1 MMKIS
6 KKVAIIFALL
16 ILGVI
21 IVGII
26 IWHNNCEGKANVY
39 VSNWN
44 GKDNRYAICQT
55 NDEKRIKTNYGEC
68 WTRFYST
75 KSLDDFEKENPKD
88 FIGNYDYYTDNYKN
102 EAKLFY
108 NDNNYYV
115 IYKSE
120 KDNVYCAD
128 CCCSVISDAVRND
141 IYIPT
146 PASVNLSKEISELYD
161 NDKDSLVGFMFDNVS
176 FDDAVKFY
184 SRMSEEYVTIDKT
197 NKKITVSGFYNKDK
211 KILDK
216 IFTIDWNNRTYSYTD
231 MEGKNIVY
239 DEKGYHE
246 Q

>member
-88 FIGNYDYYTDNYKN
+88 FIGNYDYYTDNCKN

-184 SRMSEEYVTIDKT
+184 SRMSEEYVTIDK
-197 NKKITVSGFYNKDK
+197 NDKKITVSGFYNKDK

-216 IFTIDWNNRTYSYTD
+216 FFTMDWNNRTYSYTD

>member
-1 MMKIS
+1 MKIS
-6 KKVAIIFALL
+6 KKIAIIFALL

-26 IWHNNCEGKANVY
+26 IWHNNCEGKAKVY

>member
-1 MMKIS
+1 MKIS
-6 KKVAIIFALL
+6 KKMAIIFALL

-26 IWHNNCEGKANVY
+26 IWHNNSEEETNVY

-68 WTRFYST
+68 WTRFYSN
-75 KSLDDFEKENPKD
+75 KSLDDFEKENSKD
-88 FIGNYDYYTDNYKN
+88 FVGNCDYYTDNYKN

-128 CCCSVISDAVRND
+128 CCCSVINDAVRND

-197 NKKITVSGFYNKDK
+197 DKKITISGFYNKDK

-216 IFTIDWNNRTYSYTD
+216 FFTMDWNNRTYSYTD

>member
-1 MMKIS
+1 MWIVKKIIDFFFA
-6 KKVAIIFALL
+6 VPLDIIQDFGAFGVSLFFLL
-16 ILGVI
+16 SGFLFT
-21 IVGII
+21 
-26 IWHNNCEGKANVY
+26 Y
-39 VSNWN
+39 N
-44 GKDNRYAICQT
+44 G
-55 NDEKRIKTNYGEC
+55 
-68 WTRFYST
+68 
-75 KSLDDFEKENPKD
+75 
-88 FIGNYDYYTDNYKN
+88 NYKN

-197 NKKITVSGFYNKDK
+197 NKKITVSGFHNKDK

-216 IFTIDWNNRTYSYTD
+216 FFTMDWNNRTYSYTD

>member
-75 KSLDDFEKENPKD
+75 KSLNDFEKENPKD
-88 FIGNYDYYTDNYKN
+88 FIENYDYYTDNYKN
-102 EAKLFY
+102 KAKLFY

-128 CCCSVISDAVRND
+128 CCCSVINDAVRND

-184 SRMSEEYVTIDKT
+184 SRMSEEYVTIDK
-197 NKKITVSGFYNKDK
+197 NDKKITVSGFYNKDK

-216 IFTIDWNNRTYSYTD
+216 IFTMDWNNRTYSYTD

>member
-1 MMKIS
+1 M
-6 KKVAIIFALL
+6 
-16 ILGVI
+16 
-21 IVGII
+21 
-26 IWHNNCEGKANVY
+26 
-39 VSNWN
+39 
-44 GKDNRYAICQT
+44 
-55 NDEKRIKTNYGEC
+55 
-68 WTRFYST
+68 
-75 KSLDDFEKENPKD
+75 
-88 FIGNYDYYTDNYKN
+88 
-102 EAKLFY
+102 FY

-128 CCCSVISDAVRND
+128 CCCSVINDAVRND

-161 NDKDSLVGFMFDNVS
+161 NDKDSLVEFMFDNVS

-197 NKKITVSGFYNKDK
+197 NKKITVSGFYNEDK

-216 IFTIDWNNRTYSYTD
+216 FFTMDWNNRTYSYTD
-231 MEGKNIVY
+231 MEGKNIIY

>member
-26 IWHNNCEGKANVY
+26 IWHNNCEGKAKVY

-88 FIGNYDYYTDNYKN
+88 FIENYDYYTDNYKN
-102 EAKLFY
+102 KAKLFY

-128 CCCSVISDAVRND
+128 CCCSVINDAVRND

-184 SRMSEEYVTIDKT
+184 SRMSEEYVTIDK
-197 NKKITVSGFYNKDK
+197 NDKKITVSGFYNKDK

-216 IFTIDWNNRTYSYTD
+216 FFTMDWNNRTYSYTD
-231 MEGKNIVY
+231 MEGKNIIY

>member
-128 CCCSVISDAVRND
+128 CCCSVINDAVRND

-161 NDKDSLVGFMFDNVS
+161 NDEDSLVGFMFDHVS

-184 SRMSEEYVTIDKT
+184 SRMSEEYVTIDK
-197 NKKITVSGFYNKDK
+197 NDKKITVSGFYNKDK

-216 IFTIDWNNRTYSYTD
+216 IFTMDWNNRTYSYTD
-231 MEGKNIVY
+231 MEGKNIIY

>member
-1 MMKIS
+1 MKIS
-6 KKVAIIFALL
+6 KKIAIIFALL

-26 IWHNNCEGKANVY
+26 IWHNNSEGKANVY

-75 KSLDDFEKENPKD
+75 KSPDDFEKENSKD
-88 FIGNYDYYTDNYKN
+88 FVGNYDYYTDNYKN

-128 CCCSVISDAVRND
+128 CCCSVINDAVRND

-184 SRMSEEYVTIDKT
+184 SRMSEEYVTIDKA
-197 NKKITVSGFYNKDK
+197 NKKITVSGFYDKDK

-216 IFTIDWNNRTYSYTD
+216 FFTMDWNNRTYSYTD
-231 MEGKNIVY
+231 MEGKNIVC

>member
-1 MMKIS
+1 M
-6 KKVAIIFALL
+6 
-16 ILGVI
+16 
-21 IVGII
+21 
-26 IWHNNCEGKANVY
+26 
-39 VSNWN
+39 
-44 GKDNRYAICQT
+44 
-55 NDEKRIKTNYGEC
+55 
-68 WTRFYST
+68 
-75 KSLDDFEKENPKD
+75 
-88 FIGNYDYYTDNYKN
+88 
-102 EAKLFY
+102 FY

-128 CCCSVISDAVRND
+128 CCCSVTNGAVRND

-197 NKKITVSGFYNKDK
+197 NKKITVSGFHNKDK

-216 IFTIDWNNRTYSYTD
+216 FFTMDWNNRTYSYTD

>member
-1 MMKIS
+1 MMKMS

-26 IWHNNCEGKANVY
+26 IWHNNCEGKAKVY